1 MRVSENREPR
11 FFYGYVVVAATFC
24 IMVVTVGS
32 SYTFGVF
39 FKPMLSEFGWTRVL
53 TSGAFSLSML
63 MAGLLSIV
71 TGGLNDKFGPRIL
84 LTVCGVL
91 LGLGYFLMSQIS
103 AVWQLYLF
111 YGVII
116 GIAMS
121 GVWAPLMSTLTRWF
135 AKRRSMMSGVVLTSV
150 GIGGLI
156 SPLVADYLISTYDW
170 RTAYI
175 IIGSFASIVVILAAQ
190 LLKRDPSQIGQR
202 PDGDNRRG
210 GQEAKLE
217 TEGVSFKGAVYT
229 RQLYALLAVSFC
241 FGFSQFVTVVHIAPH
256 ATELGFSDSSAAKV
270 LATISGLSIV
280 GRIIMGSAADKIGN
294 RLAYAVGF
302 ILMSL
307 ALFWL
312 MTATKIWM
320 LYLFAAVFGFAF
332 ASIEASEAPIVARIF
347 GLRSHGLIYGVAGFS
362 FTIGAAIGPSLA
374 GYIFDITSDYNIAFL
389 VSAIVGIVGLI
400 LTTFLMPLTSKY
412 EKNENIE
419 ATLGKS

>member
-1 MRVSENREPR
+1 MRLSENRKPR

-24 IMVVTVGS
+24 IMVVTLGT

-39 FKPMLSEFGWTRVL
+39 FKPVLTEFGWTRAL

-63 MAGLLSIV
+63 MAGLIGIV
-71 TGGLNDKFGPRIL
+71 MGGLNDRFGPRVL

-121 GVWAPLMSTLTRWF
+121 GVWPPLMSTVTRWF
-135 AKRRSMMSGVVLTSV
+135 SRRRSMMSGIVLTSV

-170 RTAYI
+170 RTSYI
-175 IIGSFASIVVILAAQ
+175 ILGSFASVVVVLAAQ
-190 LLKRDPSQIGQR
+190 LLKRDPSQIGQM
-202 PDGDNRRG
+202 PDGDNKRG
-210 GQEAKLE
+210 GQEIKLE
-217 TEGVSFKGAVYT
+217 AEGFSLKGAVYT

-241 FGFSQFVTVVHIAPH
+241 FGFSQFVVVVHIAPH
-256 ATELGFSDSSAAKV
+256 ATELGFSASSAAKV

-312 MTATKIWM
+312 ITATNIWM

-347 GLRSHGLIYGVAGFS
+347 GLRSHGLIYGIAGFS
-362 FTIGAAIGPSLA
+362 FTIGAAIGPFLA
-374 GYIFDITSDYNIAFL
+374 GYIFDVTGGYEMAFL
-389 VSAIVGIVGLI
+389 VSAIVGLIGLI
-400 LTTFLMPLTSKY
+400 LTTLLVPITSKY
-412 EKNENIE
+412 EARLLTN
-419 ATLGKS
+419 T